1 MIFSSNFGKCPIC
14 GKHRSTGNHRKC
26 SKILQR
32 QRDHKHWDTVHA
44 NQRKEEVRKMAVK
57 ASFAQS
63 TRIEHIQRYQAL

>member
-1 MIFSSNFGKCPIC
+1 MIFSNNFGKCPIC
-14 GKHRSTGNHRKC
+14 EKHRSTGNHSKC

-32 QRDHKHWDTVHA
+32 QRDNKHWDTVHT